1 MTLWGGRFAGETD
14 ALMRRFNDSFR
25 FDRRLYAADIE
36 GSVAYAGALARAGLI
51 TEEERRTLVEG
62 LEAVRGEFEEGTFE
76 AAPGDE
82 DIHTAVE
89 RRLGELVGE
98 AAGKLHTGRS
108 RNDQVAT
115 DLRLYLLDEM
125 AQLDDGLAA
134 LQTAIVDQAEAHLGL
149 LMPGYT
155 HMQQAQPILFSHWL
169 MSFFW
174 KLQRDRER
182 LADVAGRTRVCPLG
196 AGALAG
202 NPFDIDREAL
212 AQDLGF
218 ETVAPNSI
226 DAVNDRDYVVEFLA
240 WAALTQ
246 THLSNLAEDLIIWAS
261 REFGFVAIDDA
272 YATGSSLMPQKKN
285 PDALELMRGKS
296 GRVIGHLTGLLTTL
310 KGLPTAY
317 NKDLQ
322 EDKEGLFDAIDT
334 LKMELPVAAGVIRTL
349 EAKAERMAAA
359 LEEGMLATDLAD
371 YLVRKGVPF
380 RQSHHLVGEA
390 VQRAA
395 AQGVSLDELALSA
408 YQAISPA
415 FGEDV
420 YDVFD
425 FERSVAAR
433 AAEGGTAPSAVRA
446 QIVRAQIVRAQ
457 IVRAR
462 EALGGGGAATE

>member
-1 MTLWGGRFAGETD
+1 
-14 ALMRRFNDSFR
+14 MRRFNDSFR
-25 FDRRLYAADIE
+25 FDRRLYAADIA
-36 GSVAYAGALARAGLI
+36 GSIAYAGALARAGLI
-51 TEEERRTLVEG
+51 TEEEQAALVEG
-62 LEAVRGEFEEGTFE
+62 LEAVRAEFDAGTFE

-98 AAGKLHTGRS
+98 VAGKLHTGRS

-115 DLRLYLLDEM
+115 DLRLYLLEEM
-125 AQLDDGLAA
+125 AQLDDGLVA
-134 LQTAIVDQAEAHLGL
+134 LQTAIVEQAEAHPDVV
-149 LMPGYT
+149 MPGYT
-155 HMQQAQPILFSHWL
+155 HLQQAQPILFSHWL

-174 KLQRDRER
+174 KLQRDGER
-182 LADVAGRTRVCPLG
+182 LADVAGRTSVCPLG

-202 NPFDIDREAL
+202 NPFDVDRGAL
-212 AQDLGF
+212 AKALGF
-218 ETVAPNSI
+218 DAVAPNSV
-226 DAVNDRDYVVEFLA
+226 DAVSDRDYVVEFLA

-322 EDKEGLFDAIDT
+322 EDKEGLFDVIDT

-349 EAKAERMAAA
+349 QVKAERMAAA
-359 LEEGMLATDLAD
+359 LDVGMLATDLAD

-380 RQSHHLVGEA
+380 RESHHLVGEA
-390 VQRAA
+390 VRQAEEL
-395 AQGVSLDELALSA
+395 GVSLDELELKA
-408 YQAISPA
+408 YQTISPA
-415 FGEDV
+415 FAEDV
-420 YDVFD
+420 YDAFD
-425 FERSVAAR
+425 VERSVEAR
-433 AAEGGTAPSAVRA
+433 AAEVGTAPSAVRA
-446 QIVRAQIVRAQ
+446 QIK
-457 IVRAR
+457 RAR
-462 EALGGGGAATE
+462 GMLGERG